1 MRKTRILTVLT
12 SAALSINLFSGSFG
26 ITCLANSTDNAID
39 IIEDIDYS
47 YVGTEHAYDPMA
59 EIEAEE
65 AEKKYRENAE
75 YEANKVVFS
84 VIDHRSAD
92 KKGCYLSD
100 NSIICLKYELK
111 NVRMVYESVN
121 KAYDNGDTT
130 TAYEVFYEAETSSDD
145 IWSIV
150 DQLNEDE
157 DIASAEPV
165 YVWKK
170 SAIGEP
176 VEVSSEE
183 FARETHFSILETE
196 KVWKSIKNSS
206 TPGAGTVVA
215 VIDTGVDYNHK
226 DLAENIWINPGE
238 IAGNGI
244 DDDGN
249 GYVDDIHGIDL
260 IDNDCDPMDDH
271 GHGTHVAGAIAM
283 TAGNGGGVGLAYGAQ
298 IMCIKAGRSDGTFAS
313 SDIARAVKYAA
324 DNGAD
329 VINMSFGG
337 EEKSSLVEAALKDAY
352 EVSVL
357 VASAGNDGLP
367 TTEAA
372 TNGYNNCM
380 DVYPAGYNFVV
391 GVMASD
397 NDDHLAPFSNWDYIL
412 GKGCEYEMT
421 APGVYIYSTLPDNRY
436 AVWSGT
442 SLAAANV
449 AAAAAIIRSE
459 YPQKSKYDSKYIMGQ
474 LINASSSKATAESV
488 EITVPMV
495 TTSTTSSN
503 TTIVTTTTFI
513 SDDPFGNADVDGK
526 EGIDNNDFTY
536 LLKGIVGI
544 NELGGSKGDVNCDG
558 TADMFDAVSIL
569 RLFNNPDSVKD
580 IMESATINKETITFD
595 IPLVDINKDGNY
607 TKYTF
612 SYESN
617 LPFKAITGQ
626 LKFNGKNYSGEFKD
640 VKLIES
646 ADGGIIYEFN
656 PENGKFAAYSAN
668 NGTSGSFTISTYE
681 GKDGSYS
688 VDPSSLSFYDENGK
702 KYRNFDLANFHP
714 SMTINSNGTSNAVT
728 AAVNSSAVA
737 VYDKKVEYPRLNI
750 MDSLTV
756 QPHPDLR
763 VLEISAIDSA
773 DISDINNGDG
783 IIQPGETVDI
793 GISIWNK
800 WGAAS
805 DVTINVET
813 VGADGK
819 ANPYVE
825 IVNGKVEL
833 GKIDV
838 SSGLDNGLNYNG
850 DSIKSVS
857 KPIRIK
863 IKDNAPNDGKM
874 EFVIIISSKNGF
886 DSKDTNTY
894 TLKTNYSFIVQ
905 NMVYLSGKIK
915 KDITLDKS
923 RFWIIKDTVSLENGA
938 IMTIKPGTQVKFAGY
953 LYADNGELIC
963 NGTQESPI
971 SLFKENVNGGG
982 YGISAYSA
990 NLRYTNLFNLELI
1003 LSSCDHCNI
1012 IYNELMSDSFMLI
1025 NDASNSIIY
1034 DANRSHNGKNTH
1046 FLNEITISNAYNC
1059 LFNAEVLRFFRDAEK
1074 TFNYSNNVF
1083 VRNIKYNQ
1091 YIDFSYEGLSRATI
1105 KNNAFLNNYNDPYKR
1120 GIWFDAEAMQSSA
1133 INNYYGTEDP
1143 KLMRI
1148 PDDAIEEYPDIYNS
1162 YLTLDSSEIENIYP
1176 FMTEAYITNEKGDCL
1191 ENAYPG
1197 QKLFVHVK
1205 FNRDMAKDV
1214 MPQVTLGVLDY
1225 ELVDD
1230 NWIFDNNLY
1239 DYSSNYDEYSVTG
1252 KWISAREWIGYFELD
1267 DSANEGML
1275 YIRSEG
1281 AVSADDRW
1289 LVTGNDGGRFGF
1301 NVINP
1306 ATIQTGDNDS
1316 SKLKGKG
1323 GAGCNQLTWPQD
1335 EMATLA
1341 GYNLYRSV
1349 GDSNNFIKLNKSL
1362 LSNEDLQY
1370 TDTDVITGQKY
1381 YYYFTTVDTDFK
1393 ESKPSNTVECIPL
1406 DSEKPQIKHTPVTYS
1421 EPNKAIVV
1429 SADVTDNVKVD
1440 NVTLFYKY
1448 SNENEWNSIKM
1459 RNTSGSNYQKVFSA
1473 YEVKNGKIQYYIEA
1487 NDGINKAYYGTEK
1500 QPNIIEILPV
1510 SLTTTKA
1517 NVTTTIQTTSISS
1530 TTGKALQS
1538 TTKTSATTVSTKSTT
1553 VYGPTQS
1560 NTTSANTRTTQTTG
1574 IPNGTTTSKSST
1586 TGKTL
1591 QSTTKTSAT
1600 TVSTKSTTVYGS
1612 SQSTTTSANT
1622 RTTQT
1627 TGIPSETTTSI
1638 SSTSNNDQIP
1648 TINDVSVKVD
1658 MHNKEVKF
1666 FAEVNNNVKAD
1677 KVTLYYRYID
1687 DAKWTALEMQHTTNS
1702 TYFAQISPSDIKMGT
1717 LGYYIEANDGLNTS
1731 LYGSRLKPYVIEI
1744 PSLDSTNL
1752 TTTTTTLN
1760 STTETYT
1767 TSKSSTTSSTSTTIY
1782 SNHATTKT
1790 TTKTQNTTTST
1801 TTTKPTTTTTTTSVT
1816 TTEKSTTTAT
1826 TTTTTT
1832 SVTTTEKSTTTATTT
1847 TTTQTNPTKY
1857 NLGDVDNNSVID
1869 AVDASKVLAYYARIS
1884 TKQEGGFIDSQKKAA
1899 DVNDDG
1905 IIDAVDASKILT
1917 YYAYASTTDEVFIS
1931 IDVFL
1936 TNRSVK
1942 SEDPSG

>member
-1 MRKTRILTVLT
+1 MKKNRILTVLT
-12 SAALSINLFSGSFG
+12 SAALSINLFSSSLGMSM
-26 ITCLANSTDNAID
+26 LAYSADNAADTIK
-39 IIEDIDYS
+39 DIDYS
-47 YVGTEHAYDPMA
+47 YVGTEHAYDSMA

-65 AEKKYRENAE
+65 AEKKYRENAD

-92 KKGCYLSD
+92 QKGQYLSD
-100 NSIICLKYELK
+100 NSTICSKYELK

-130 TAYEVFYEAETSSDD
+130 NAYEVFYEAETSSDD

-183 FARETHFSILETE
+183 FARETHFSILETD
-196 KVWKSIKNSS
+196 KVWKSLKNSS
-206 TPGAGTVVA
+206 APGAGTVIA

-244 DDDGN
+244 DDDKN

-283 TAGNGGGVGLAYGAQ
+283 TSGNGGGIGLAYGAK
-298 IMCIKAGRSDGTFAS
+298 IMCIKAGRADGTFAS

-357 VASAGNDGLP
+357 VASAGNDGLS

-372 TNGYNNCM
+372 TNGYKNCM

-397 NDDHLAPFSNWDYIL
+397 NDDHLAPFSNWDYIS

-421 APGVYIYSTLPDNRY
+421 APGSDIYSTLPDDRY

-459 YPQKSKYDSKYIMGQ
+459 YPNKSRYDARFIMGQ
-474 LINASSSKATAESV
+474 LINASSSKATAEPV
-488 EITVPMV
+488 EITVPVV
-495 TTSTTSSN
+495 TTSTTASN
-503 TTIVTTTTFI
+503 TTTVTTTTFI
-513 SDDPFGNADVDGK
+513 SDDPIGNADVDGK
-526 EGIDNNDFTY
+526 EGVDNNDFTY

-569 RLFNNPDSVKD
+569 RLCNDPDSVNS
-580 IMESATINKETITFD
+580 IMASATINKETITFD
-595 IPLVDINKDGNY
+595 IPSVDINKEGNY

-656 PENGKFAAYSAN
+656 PENGKFAAYSASN
-668 NGTSGSFTISTYE
+668 ETSGSFTISTYE

-688 VDPSSLSFYDENGK
+688 VDPSSLAFYDENGK
-702 KYRNFDLANFHP
+702 KYLNFDLADFHP
-714 SMTINSNGTSNAVT
+714 SMTINSIGTSNNVT
-728 AAVNSSAVA
+728 AALNSSAVA

-756 QPHPDLR
+756 LSHPDLR
-763 VLEISAIDSA
+763 VLEISSIDST
-773 DISDINNGDG
+773 DISNINNGDG

-793 GISIWNK
+793 GISLWNK

-805 DVTINVET
+805 DVTINVEA

-825 IVNGKVEL
+825 IVKGKVEL
-833 GKIDV
+833 GTIDTF
-838 SSGLDNGLNYNG
+838 SGADNGLNYNG

-863 IKDNAPNDGKM
+863 VKDNAPNDGKM
-874 EFVIIISSKNGF
+874 EFVITISAKNGF
-886 DSKDTNTY
+886 DSNDFNTY
-894 TLKTNYSFIVQ
+894 SFKTDYSFIVQ
-905 NMVYLSGKIK
+905 NIAFLRGKIK
-915 KDITLDKS
+915 KDITLDRS
-923 RFWIIKDTVSLENGA
+923 RFWIIDGEVILDDGA
-938 IMTIKPGTQVKFAGY
+938 VMTIKPGTQIQFGY
-953 LYADNGELIC
+953 NSNGSKLKIESGYIKC
-963 NGTQESPI
+963 NGTSDLPI
-971 SLFKENVNGGG
+971 MMFRKNNSSSSGIDIDSQNITEIDNYVGYPTYGDFSYTVFSDFDISGKGTFDHCKFMNVN
-982 YGISAYSA
+982 
-990 NLRYTNLFNLELI
+990 
-1003 LSSCDHCNI
+1003 LSVNK
-1012 IYNELMSDSFMLI
+1012 LT
-1025 NDASNSIIY
+1025 NSIAKIRY
-1034 DANRSHNGKNTH
+1034 VSV
-1046 FLNEITISNAYNC
+1046 NEAENC
-1059 LFNAEVLRFFRDAEK
+1059 LFFNNLGG
-1074 TFNYSNNVF
+1074 TFNVSKSNKNVF
-1083 VRNIKYNQ
+1083 IRDSHSGFILFENNIIFNTYSKYNADLSVLTD
-1091 YIDFSYEGLSRATI
+1091 YLENIDILE
-1105 KNNAFLNNYNDPYKR
+1105 YN
-1120 GIWFDAEAMQSSA
+1120 
-1133 INNYYGTEDP
+1133 NNYYWRFRNDTGET
-1143 KLMRI
+1143 
-1148 PDDAIEEYPDIYNS
+1148 NS
-1162 YLTLDSSEIENIYP
+1162 NFALDSVEVESIYP
-1176 FMTEAYITNEKGDCL
+1176 FMTDAFITDQYGEKTDSISINQTAIL
-1191 ENAYPG
+1191 
-1197 QKLFVHVK
+1197 HII
-1205 FNRDMAKDV
+1205 FNRDMAQDV
-1214 MPQVTLGVLDY
+1214 QPLVTLGESLKYNVPPD
-1225 ELVDD
+1225 V
-1230 NWIFDNNLY
+1230 
-1239 DYSSNYDEYSVTG
+1239 SNYDDYEVKGNWVS
-1252 KWISAREWIGYFELD
+1252 SREWCGQIQFDISVLYRINTYSESGLQNEWLQLELK
-1267 DSANEGML
+1267 SYNEIMDNRYL

-1281 AVSADDRW
+1281 AVAADDRW
-1289 LVTGNDGGRFGF
+1289 LVTGNDGGRFSF
-1301 NVINP
+1301 NVVKP
-1306 ATIQTGDNDS
+1306 ATIQTGDTDS

-1323 GAGCNQLTWPQD
+1323 EAGCNQLTWLQE

-1341 GYNLYRSV
+1341 GYNIYRSV
-1349 GDSNNFIKLNKSL
+1349 GDSKNFTKLNKSL
-1362 LSNEDLQY
+1362 LSNDDLQY
-1370 TDTDVITGQKY
+1370 IDTDVITGQKY
-1381 YYYFTTVDTDFK
+1381 YYYFTSVDTDFN

-1406 DSEKPQIKHTPVTYS
+1406 DNEKPQIKHTPVTYS
-1421 EPNKAIVV
+1421 EPNKSFVI
-1429 SADVTDNVKVD
+1429 SADVSDNVKVD

-1448 SNENEWNSIKM
+1448 SDGNEWNDIKM

-1473 YEVKNGKIQYYIEA
+1473 YEVKTGQLQYYIEA
-1487 NDGINKAYYGTEK
+1487 TDGINNAYYGTEK
-1500 QPNIIEILPV
+1500 QPNIVDIIP
-1510 SLTTTKA
+1510 
-1517 NVTTTIQTTSISS
+1517 
-1530 TTGKALQS
+1530 
-1538 TTKTSATTVSTKSTT
+1538 TVSTTTTNNPSTT
-1553 VYGPTQS
+1553 
-1560 NTTSANTRTTQTTG
+1560 
-1574 IPNGTTTSKSST
+1574 ITTT
-1586 TGKTL
+1586 
-1591 QSTTKTSAT
+1591 
-1600 TVSTKSTTVYGS
+1600 TVG
-1612 SQSTTTSANT
+1612 
-1622 RTTQT
+1622 
-1627 TGIPSETTTSI
+1627 
-1638 SSTSNNDQIP
+1638 IP
-1648 TINDVSVKVD
+1648 TINNASAKVD
-1658 MHNKEVKF
+1658 IPNKEIKF
-1666 FAEVNNNVKAD
+1666 FADVSNNVNVD
-1677 KVTLYYRYID
+1677 KVTLYYRYIYD
-1687 DAKWTALEMQHTTNS
+1687 EKWTALEMQHTTNS
-1702 TYFAQISPSDIKMGT
+1702 TYFAKISPSDIKTGT
-1717 LGYYIEANDGLNTS
+1717 LGYYIEASNGLNTN

-1767 TSKSSTTSSTSTTIY
+1767 TSKSSTTSSTSTTIS
-1782 SNHATTKT
+1782 SNHATTT
-1790 TTKTQNTTTST
+1790 TTNKTQNTTTST

-1816 TTEKSTTTAT
+1816 TTVKSTTTAT
-1826 TTTTTT
+1826 TTTTM
-1832 SVTTTEKSTTTATTT
+1832 
-1847 TTTQTNPTKY
+1847 QTNPSKY

-1884 TKQEGGFIDSQKKAA
+1884 TKQDGGFSDSQKQAA
-1899 DVNDDG
+1899 DVNKDG
-1905 IIDAVDASKILT
+1905 IIDAVDASKILA
-1917 YYAYASTTDEVFIS
+1917 YYAYLSTTKEDIIPLEAYIK
-1931 IDVFL
+1931 
-1936 TNRSVK
+1936 K
-1942 SEDPSG
+1942 SK